1 MQRDVHK
8 IIISASEP
16 QEFVPYGREYTSCH
30 PDGFSPPSPTRT
42 LDGTSMREHGVPIKS
57 FSEVSMAD
65 TPKKESWSLQAGGE
79 GEVCD
84 EELYTRGNTV
94 VWSRGGQ
101 SATRMVIRSF
111 TVPSPVQEAQ
121 HTWSTKYGLLFERS
135 ISEAEITSPK
145 RGSEALPKLFSMC
158 HPLDELCPVVCKYG
172 GPLGVG
178 KLSYVNDPMQHV
190 VFTSA
195 DPSLVMTYDTVLG
208 VHSVWTLRTAR
219 NEEVAGLSSTHYGD
233 TSTIPSMPSSHHVT
247 TPLAGLSSS
256 TQSRLSLS
264 QSPSLSPAYRTYS
277 RPSTPGLSSRSHSPA
292 VLSHMAT
299 LSRCQSPA
307 PNNSSSSKSLSYSIS
322 SPWVSRSPAN
332 MARTPASSCSFASPG
347 RTFESYLEMPT
358 PLTPEVCMDHVWTET
373 MTAKRDGVQ
382 GQASKAFLMSDVCG
396 QKFLCYLIGKKHE
409 LRCVK
414 FEPSNDN
421 RQLIFGAITKISAR
435 DAIALQSL
443 NMMIVL
449 DLHGSVVLYT
459 GISKVGKVY
468 LASLSSSHG
477 LSLSTSLPRAGTP
490 LDSPVPGTS
499 SRAPSAMNI
508 HEEVVLLSPVPELG
522 NSSKLQGSTF
532 SDDFSFH
539 TGIHINHVRDPVAN
553 RFTLELN
560 NGKLCS
566 TSIPEMATSPLVKAC
581 LAALRT
587 QLPKDIAVQLFVKW
601 YTTHNAPGSPSQS
614 EWSLF
619 VSCLLSMMG
628 YNTGRLS
635 LTNPNLRSELNS
647 SMSPVIAAKKAR
659 SSEQGSNED
668 WDYLLSSTY
677 HHSLSPR
684 VRDALT
690 LKTEGPLCIRDDVEM
705 QEPATPVLDPSD
717 SLFPHMPLVLSAL
730 HLVYE
735 DQKLHGLSHPELE
748 QIAAM
753 LCQLASDLC
762 LDAYM
767 DHYRRDFP
775 CVGIYA
781 VAPSNISQICFSV
794 PDTEQAAAEV
804 EASVHHSTPL
814 QSPTATPPWTRS
826 PPAASPIE
834 RAISPRQ
841 PSRRHKMPK
850 KVWTPS
856 GPSGAKEQLQF
867 SSSFPN
873 KPPSILHWLY
883 QCMLGRPVEPFP
895 HVAGVCDK
903 TKNVIMLYSLYFQP
917 LMKEEARG
925 FREEGLFIKR
935 LSAAGHRDGGPRHKG
950 VSLDFKQNYRLGE
963 RVVLHMTEIGMTAED
978 LEMLPFGVSLP
989 LRVAIHECR
998 CSMPTDFPAAA
1009 YKLIGTTEDDDGMD
1023 TLDQE
1028 LLKLRFPD
1036 DLRVQEVRK
1045 LLQSSKP
1052 ATVHVVQKPE
1062 VSDHDYLEEQ
1072 EMKLLSVCQRTMALP
1087 VGRGMFTLCTYH
1099 PVLTEPLPIPKLNL
1113 TGKAPAPRT
1122 TTIELSRIE
1131 VPTNMNMW
1139 PSFHN
1144 GVAAGLKVA
1153 PESSKIESSWIV
1165 YNKPKSADLT
1175 NEHAGFLMALGLN
1188 GYLSN
1193 LNTLNLHDYLNRGHE
1208 LTSVG
1213 VLLGVA
1219 AAKRGTMDA
1228 ATTRMLSIHVP
1239 ALLIPTTTEL
1249 DIAHNVQ
1256 VAAVMG
1262 VGLVYQGTG
1271 HRHMAEVLLQEIGGW
1286 GYHGDGGGVTM
1297 LMGVMGVGLV
1307 YQGTGH
1313 RHMAEVLL
1321 QEIVGWGYHGDGVG
1335 LVYQGTGHRHM
1346 AEVLLQ
1352 EIGGWGYHGDGG
1364 GVTMLMGVMG
1374 VGLVYQ
1380 GTGHRHMAEVLLQ
1393 EIVGW
1398 GYHGDGVG
1406 LVYQGT
1412 GHRHMAEVLLQEIGR
1427 PPGPEMENCTDRESY
1442 SLAAGLALGMVTFG
1456 LGGESGGLADL
1467 NMADQLYHFMVGGH
1481 KKPLEGDQVNID
1493 VTASGATIAL
1503 GMMFFRTNNQSVAQ
1517 WLSPPDTQFLL
1528 EFVRPDFL
1536 MLRVI
1541 AKGLVMWDS
1550 IQPTKE
1556 WIWGNIPKIVEQFAF
1571 KQKKEEVQAQATAL
1585 GIDYQTV
1592 SQAKANIVAG
1602 ACLVLGLRFA
1612 GTANQEAYQTL
1623 FSFANDVILLTRKQS
1638 LVEQAGRH
1646 IVEAC
1651 LVVIVVSLSLVMA
1664 GTGDLG
1670 VLRIC
1675 RHLHHRMLP
1684 EITYGMHMAVHSA
1697 LGLLFLGGGRYSL
1710 NTSPESIAVLLCAL
1724 FPKYPAHS
1732 NDNRYHLQALRHLYV
1747 LAAEPRLLLPR
1758 DVDTNK
1764 ACYTKLQL
1772 IFKETQWHKECSV
1785 ETMAPSI
1792 LPEISRLRQISILG
1806 PRYWPITID
1815 TQKNAD
1821 MLRELLKNGGVV
1833 YVKQRAGHMSF
1844 SDDPKGFRSLLAQ
1857 SSIGGES
1864 RHHSVTAE
1872 EVKSFSSDPNV
1883 EAFADYFCT
1892 VKTDTEKE
1900 QEKLS
1905 CVASLLYE
1913 CITQEKPDLVPT
1925 HLAAMQVVDSLQVCP
1940 SSLQLAQVKL
1950 LLAFHKA
1957 AQQQGQDRGRPLL
1970 SDEFLLSL
1978 RSKIDSCLDQWLKR
1992 SGHAVGRYIR
2002 EGVIAPDDGLLSCFL
2017 VFYSIPPHH
2026 QLVQSGISM
2035 ATDGSLSIPELVL
2048 RLKELSLPTSSLIKM
2063 LSALS
2068 LSHPTETPSN
2078 R

>member
-1 MQRDVHK
+1 MFSTFLPDPIHRTVTMQRDVHK

-111 TVPSPVQEAQ
+111 TVPSPVQEALWCRFEFSRKEANKPVKKSDKKVMSGIAVVETSCVNIYTKEGEEYIAPLQFQAQ

-781 VAPSNISQICFSV
+781 VAPSNISQS
-794 PDTEQAAAEV
+794 
-804 EASVHHSTPL
+804 
-814 QSPTATPPWTRS
+814 
-826 PPAASPIE
+826 
-834 RAISPRQ
+834 
-841 PSRRHKMPK
+841 
-850 KVWTPS
+850 
-856 GPSGAKEQLQF
+856 AKEQLQF

-1009 YKLIGTTEDDDGMD
+1009 YKLIGSQQSLGMQLKSKGKGLVKTTPEENLFTATEDDDGMD

-1271 HRHMAEVLLQEIGGW
+1271 HRHMAEVLLQEIG
-1286 GYHGDGGGVTM
+1286 
-1297 LMGVMGVGLV
+1297 
-1307 YQGTGH
+1307 
-1313 RHMAEVLL
+1313 
-1321 QEIVGWGYHGDGVG
+1321 
-1335 LVYQGTGHRHM
+1335 
-1346 AEVLLQ
+1346 
-1352 EIGGWGYHGDGG
+1352 
-1364 GVTMLMGVMG
+1364 
-1374 VGLVYQ
+1374 
-1380 GTGHRHMAEVLLQ
+1380 
-1393 EIVGW
+1393 
-1398 GYHGDGVG
+1398 
-1406 LVYQGT
+1406 
-1412 GHRHMAEVLLQEIGR
+1412 R

-1481 KKPLEGDQVNID
+1481 KKPLMGPQKDKFKSPSYSIKEGDQVNID